1 MMEEQNLINKEIE
14 EFLIKNINERENE
27 IKLLTESYEDDISKF
42 EDGNRNLILDDV
54 YIDIIKKLRD
64 ELKSEV
70 KKINDKYEVQ
80 RANHIEK
87 IKSNYLR

>member
-1 MMEEQNLINKEIE
+1 MEEQNLINKEIE
-14 EFLIKNINERENE
+14 EFLIKNINEMENE

-42 EDGNRNLILDDV
+42 EDGNRNIILDDV

>member
-1 MMEEQNLINKEIE
+1 MEEQNLINKEIE